1 MERGFGRSSGSK
13 GVRGSWGKE
22 NTGNE
27 RAEETVMFDERK
39 FDN

>member
-22 NTGNE
+22 NTGKE
-27 RAEETVMFDERK
+27 RAEETVMVEMKK
-39 FDN
+39 FDV